1 MQLHIANATIH
12 INMAANDAGLAL
24 FTQGELM
31 TKEPSI
37 TDGAL
42 TPPAMGEYWPSQGG
56 HYICTLPAL
65 LGMPAR
71 HLIAGSD
78 EAEDMT
84 FGPYQDIAD
93 AGSHID
99 GAANTASLL
108 KAADKHP
115 AAQWASAYTA
125 DGHTDFFMPSRYAT
139 DKHPAAQWANA
150 YTADG
155 HTDFFLPSRYDL
167 LMAYLCAPKL
177 FNTSGWYWSSTQ
189 LSRSCAFVQSFEYGT
204 SGWLSK
210 DNERRVRAFRVIP
223 LQTFC
228 A

>member
-42 TPPAMGEYWPSQGG
+42 TPPAMGEYWPGQGG

-71 HLIAGSD
+71 HLIAGVG
-78 EAEDMT
+78 EAEDVT
-84 FGPYQDIAD
+84 FGPYQEIEGT
-93 AGSHID
+93 GSHID
-99 GAANTASLL
+99 GAANTTALL
-108 KAADKHP
+108 K
-115 AAQWASAYTA
+115 SAY
-125 DGHTDFFMPSRYAT
+125 
-139 DKHPAAQWANA
+139 KHPAAQWANA
-150 YTADG
+150 CTTDG

-189 LSRSCAFVQSFEYGT
+189 SSRSSAFVQDFEYGF
-204 SGWLSK
+204 SYWYDK
-210 DNERRVRAFRVIP
+210 DCEHRVRAFRVIQ
-223 LQTFC
+223 LQPFC